1 MATMDKMFAQTVDG
15 MANLG
20 ANTIAIAVVMC
31 LIIPPLTP
39 ILIAGL
45 IAYQVQI
52 KAIDS
57 SNRVAQRNKMV
68 CLSPIMTTIG
78 ETVNGRALMHAMKFE
93 QFFFNRQESF
103 TNHWMKFNYFSSITL
118 LWGAFMTN
126 NIACIFSIASVLIV
140 WDSRKDFDDIAMIG
154 VALNYGFLMP
164 YFLGFLA
171 QQQLFLQ
178 MHFTAVERILDYDS
192 DTLPQEPAW
201 RLPTDPKKGTWP
213 TNGKLEFKNVSMR
226 YRKDL
231 PFAIKDVNVT
241 VDEGKHVGIIGR
253 TGAGKTSFIVVLFRI
268 VDANKGQILLD
279 GKDLNKL
286 GLHTVRKALGIIPQT
301 PLLIPGSLAHNLDPF
316 NKYNEEK
323 LKEVLHLVNLPLK
336 YLKNPASDLS
346 VGEQQLMALARL
358 LLRNGAEQ
366 PKIIVMDEP
375 TANIDAQTD
384 EKMQEIINSKFDGVT
399 MLTIAHRLNTVI
411 GSNYMM
417 VMDKG
422 KMVEYELPHTLLQN
436 KNSFLSKMVASLGEE
451 SENALKSAAAQFAM
465 A

>member
-164 YFLGFLA
+164 YFLF
-171 QQQLFLQ
+171 
-178 MHFTAVERILDYDS
+178 
-192 DTLPQEPAW
+192 
-201 RLPTDPKKGTWP
+201 
-213 TNGKLEFKNVSMR
+213 
-226 YRKDL
+226 
-231 PFAIKDVNVT
+231 
-241 VDEGKHVGIIGR
+241 
-253 TGAGKTSFIVVLFRI
+253 
-268 VDANKGQILLD
+268 
-279 GKDLNKL
+279 
-286 GLHTVRKALGIIPQT
+286 
-301 PLLIPGSLAHNLDPF
+301 
-316 NKYNEEK
+316 
-323 LKEVLHLVNLPLK
+323 
-336 YLKNPASDLS
+336 S
-346 VGEQQLMALARL
+346 V
-358 LLRNGAEQ
+358 
-366 PKIIVMDEP
+366 
-375 TANIDAQTD
+375 
-384 EKMQEIINSKFDGVT
+384 F
-399 MLTIAHRLNTVI
+399 
-411 GSNYMM
+411 
-417 VMDKG
+417 
-422 KMVEYELPHTLLQN
+422 
-436 KNSFLSKMVASLGEE
+436 F
-451 SENALKSAAAQFAM
+451 
-465 A
+465 